1 MKRIVIING
10 PNLDRL
16 GLREPGIYGSQT
28 LTDLENLL
36 TAEAAELG
44 VQVQFYQSNHE
55 GFIIDEIN
63 HAYADGKV
71 FGLII
76 NPGALTHTSL
86 ALRDCL
92 AGSGLPVIGCTSATS
107 ISAKNPSAFDDG
119 GNLNRRHLRAWVQRL
134 CCGAAPLG
142 GHGLS
147 GGAATAAPRAGVW
160 PALADR
166 QNGSVTGSTDL
177 TEGAFKQFALLRLQ
191 LLDAFLNRS
200 RGNHSIDKDAFR

>member
-16 GLREPGIYGSQT
+16 GLREPGIYGDQT

-36 TAEAAELG
+36 TEEAAELG
-44 VQVQFYQSNHE
+44 VGVQFYQSNHE

-63 HAYADGKV
+63 SEFADSDV

-92 AGSGLPVIGCTSATS
+92 AGSELPVIEVH
-107 ISAKNPSAFDDG
+107 ISNIYKREAIRQHSMTAETCIGVISGLGFDG
-119 GNLNRRHLRAWVQRL
+119 YVAALRHL
-134 CCGAAPLG
+134 AAM
-142 GHGLS
+142 
-147 GGAATAAPRAGVW
+147 
-160 PALADR
+160 D
-166 QNGSVTGSTDL
+166 
-177 TEGAFKQFALLRLQ
+177 
-191 LLDAFLNRS
+191 
-200 RGNHSIDKDAFR
+200 